1 MQLIPAGKLEISFLQ
16 WIVPGCIN
24 HTPRQAPC
32 SGAVSHHK
40 MDYVCG
46 EPFVSFSP
54 TEQYILS
61 SWFVLLS
68 FGGREE
74 KENESGLGRERE
86 RIWEGQGRG
95 NMIKHV

>member
-1 MQLIPAGKLEISFLQ
+1 MYQSHSKAG
-16 WIVPGCIN
+16 
-24 HTPRQAPC
+24 PC

-54 TEQYILS
+54 TEQYFLS